1 MRRKNHEKNKN
12 LCFDNGYFLYCCC
25 CGGSCIG
32 YPNQLKHSRDNRHD
46 FPGFCGGSRELAEV
60 SQKQMNQ
67 GDNQQLTNLNE
78 IRALL
83 GRHGFRFS
91 KSMGQNFLIDPS
103 IPVRIAESVLADES
117 CGVLEIGPGIGCLTA
132 ELAKRAGKVL
142 AVELDRSLQPLLN
155 ETLANTENVVILYS
169 DIMKQDIRRLV
180 EENLPQQTKLVC
192 ANLPYNI
199 TTPVLT
205 ALVQT
210 DCFERICV
218 MIQKE
223 VAERICAGP
232 GGKDYG
238 AFSLLMQWYC
248 ETELLFTVPPH
259 CFLPQPKVTS
269 AVIRLSRR
277 EKPPSDVQDAQLMF
291 RVIRAAFNQRRK
303 TLVNALTSAIP
314 GLNKEDC
321 ERILKRFDL
330 DINIRGEKLYL
341 GDFARISN
349 EINVLTENNL

>member
-1 MRRKNHEKNKN
+1 MNRGSN
-12 LCFDNGYFLYCCC
+12 L
-25 CGGSCIG
+25 
-32 YPNQLKHSRDNRHD
+32 
-46 FPGFCGGSRELAEV
+46 
-60 SQKQMNQ
+60 
-67 GDNQQLTNLNE
+67 QLTDADE
-78 IRALL
+78 ICALL
-83 GRHGFRFS
+83 SRHGFHFS

-103 IPVRIAESVLADES
+103 VPVRIAESVLADKS
-117 CGVLEIGPGIGCLTA
+117 CGVLEVGPGIGCLTA

-142 AVELDRSLQPLLN
+142 SVELDRSLQPLLA
-155 ETLANTENVVILYS
+155 ETLADAENVEILYS
-169 DIMKQDIRRLV
+169 DIMKQDIQRLV

-199 TTPVLT
+199 TTPLLT

-238 AFSLLMQWYC
+238 AFGLLMQWYC
-248 ETELLFTVPPH
+248 ETELLFTIPPH

-277 EKPPSDVQDAQLMF
+277 EKPPADVQNTELMF

-303 TLVNALTSAIP
+303 TLANALTSAMP
-314 GLNKEDC
+314 ELNKKDC
-321 ERILKRFDL
+321 ERILKLCDL

-349 EINVLTENNL
+349 EINALTENNL